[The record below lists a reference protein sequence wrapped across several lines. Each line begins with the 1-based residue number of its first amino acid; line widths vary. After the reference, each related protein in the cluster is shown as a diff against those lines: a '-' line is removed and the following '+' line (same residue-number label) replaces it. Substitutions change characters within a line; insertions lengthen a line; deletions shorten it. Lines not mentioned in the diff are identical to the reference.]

1 MSRQATKPAVDGP
14 AEPAVIT
21 KMHVQDRPL
30 HDEKG
35 KPLLGK
41 AGYRHETQF
50 QRACRLGQLV
60 DKANCADPKAQ
71 NVEIE
76 RALDRRDAGKAFVEA
91 WDIRERGTKDSLD
104 LSRGGSAASA
114 AGISDAQID
123 AGNLLRS
130 WERHMGRNDWMIL
143 RRVCGENCAIAQA
156 VVDISPG
163 YRLST
168 LARFREA
175 LDALHLAFT
184 VSGRC
189 RKSADGCCSAQ
200 AKVRRFDGE

>member
-1 MSRQATKPAVDGP
+1 MKTAKQVTDGP

-21 KMHVQDRPL
+21 RMHVQDRPL
-30 HDEKG
+30 HDEKTG

-41 AGYRHETQF
+41 TGYRHETQF

-60 DKANCADPKAQ
+60 DKAMCSDPKAQ
-71 NVEIE
+71 GVEIE
-76 RALDRRDAGKAFVEA
+76 RALDRRDGGKAFVEA

-123 AGNLLRS
+123 AGNAMRS
-130 WERHMGRNDWMIL
+130 WERLMSRNDWMIV
-143 RRVCGENCAIAQA
+143 RRVCGENCAISLA
-156 VVDISPG
+156 VGDISPS
-163 YRLST
+163 YRDSS

-175 LDALHLAFT
+175 LDSLIHAQREAHKE
-184 VSGRC
+184 RR
-189 RKSADGCCSAQ
+189 RK
-200 AKVRRFDGE
+200 

>member
-1 MSRQATKPAVDGP
+1 MAKSTAEAEAIAGP
-14 AEPAVIT
+14 ARQTTA
-21 KMHVQDRPL
+21 HVWDRPL
-30 HDEKG
+30 HDDNGRAIIG
-35 KPLLGK
+35 KVGC
-41 AGYRHETQF
+41 RNETQF

-60 DKANCADPKAQ
+60 DKAMCSDPKAQ
-71 NVEIE
+71 GVEIE

-123 AGNLLRS
+123 AGNALRS
-130 WERHMGRNDWMIL
+130 WERQMSRNDWMIL

-156 VVDISPG
+156 VGDISPS
-163 YRLST
+163 YRDSS

-175 LDALHLAFT
+175 LDSLVHAQREAHKE
-184 VSGRC
+184 RR
-189 RKSADGCCSAQ
+189 RK
-200 AKVRRFDGE
+200 